1 MMEIKCKTFARLP
14 GTLLATQ
21 CSLATVSGLM
31 AVWDP
36 SGHMMP
42 FFAVGH
48 LAARRSSGCLALC
61 LTTQCPP
68 DRIGRKSLK
77 TIDAPWKSAISGMII
92 PLSALSSL
100 AVKFGCCVNV
110 CRAVELELWAL
121 SHKKNEIQPNLTS
134 N

>member
-1 MMEIKCKTFARLP
+1 MMEIKRKIFVILSC
-14 GTLLATQ
+14 TLLATQ
-21 CSLATVSGLM
+21 RSLATVSGLM
-31 AVWDP
+31 AVWDLT
-36 SGHMMP
+36 GHLMP

-48 LAARRSSGCLALC
+48 LGSRLPSGCLALF
-61 LTTQCPP
+61 LTTQCP

-100 AVKFGCCVNV
+100 AVQFGCCVNV
-110 CRAVELELWAL
+110 CRAVELELLAL